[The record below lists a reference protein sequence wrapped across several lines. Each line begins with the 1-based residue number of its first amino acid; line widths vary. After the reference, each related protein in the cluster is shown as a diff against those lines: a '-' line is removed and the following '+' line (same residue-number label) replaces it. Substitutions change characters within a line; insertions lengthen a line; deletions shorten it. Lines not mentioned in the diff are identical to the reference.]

1 MQSPAGIPTKEM
13 NEALESLQK
22 LYKLEK
28 ADTYEPHMEYFGSVY
43 RKSVTEAMGSTG
55 VIRPEFR
62 DALDNLRSRLGVRDE
77 DGKKI
82 FLEALEEQ
90 MIPMVEWINS
100 EMERQQLTQQQ
111 LAQRRGKDMG
121 QDVFQSG
128 KGADVSIPQF
138 CHFVGYLELWIRF
151 LTADAVSFLLFRDLL
166 DLELR

>member
-1 MQSPAGIPTKEM
+1 M
-13 NEALESLQK
+13 NAALEALQDLF
-22 LYKLEK
+22 KLEK

-43 RKSVTEAMGSTG
+43 RKSVVEAMGSTG

-62 DALDNLRSRLGVRDE
+62 DALDDLRSRLGVRDE

-82 FLEALEEQ
+82 FLEALEQQ

-121 QDVFQSG
+121 QDVFQTG
-128 KGADVSIPQF
+128 KGADVRI
-138 CHFVGYLELWIRF
+138 L
-151 LTADAVSFLLFRDLL
+151 
-166 DLELR
+166 